1 MSQQIQIRWPDLFI
15 VGAAKSGTSSL
26 AAYLAQH
33 PQIGMSKRKEPNYFA
48 FNGVNLRKMCGPDSG
63 NVLYKNLYFD
73 SVTTQVEYLE
83 LFRDVSDRPV
93 LAEASVR
100 YLYSSTAAS
109 RIYEVAPQARIVILL
124 RDPIARAWSHY
135 SMMRYFYNLEPLGWK
150 KALDAEQSRIAA
162 GWDFDWHY
170 LAVGCY
176 ATQVMRYLE
185 LFGSN
190 QVRIYWH
197 STFSR
202 SPLEVIRSIC
212 QFVNIDTAF
221 TPDFSIKEK
230 QGFRLRSITLEKL
243 LAEKNPLQRAIKI
256 LLRSQGSRLL
266 KWNRV
271 PLSPPP
277 LGFSSRLADSVSQDR
292 KKLTEVTG
300 IKPPW

>member
-1 MSQQIQIRWPDLFI
+1 MQIRWPDLYI
-15 VGAAKSGTSSL
+15 VGAAKCGTSSL

-48 FNGVNLRKMCGPDSG
+48 FIGANLRKMCGPDCG
-63 NVLYKNLYFD
+63 DVLYKKLYFD
-73 SVTTQVEYLE
+73 SVTTPVEYLE

-109 RIYEVAPQARIVILL
+109 RIHEVAPQARIVILL

-150 KALDAEQSRIAA
+150 KALIAEQSRIDA

-176 ATQVMRYLE
+176 ATQVKRFID

-197 STFSR
+197 SAFSR
-202 SPLEVIRSIC
+202 SPLEVIRDIY
-212 QFVNIDTAF
+212 QFVNIDSTF
-221 TPDFSIKEK
+221 TPDFSAREK
-230 QGFRLRSITLEKL
+230 SGFKLRSITLHKL
-243 LAEKNPLQRAIKI
+243 LEEKTLLQRAIK
-256 LLRSQGSRLL
+256 LVLRSRHGNQINRLL

-271 PLSPPP
+271 PLSPAP
-277 LGFSSRLADSVSQDR
+277 LGFSSRLAESVSQDR

-300 IKPPW
+300 LKPPW